1 MVKIEICLLTLNRI
15 NQCFPT
21 GLKNLL
27 RNENDLHNHNARNAI
42 NRQLALSQVIAITDG
57 LFF

>member
-1 MVKIEICLLTLNRI
+1 M
-15 NQCFPT
+15 FPNWF
-21 GLKNLL
+21 KNLL
-27 RNENDLHNHNARNAI
+27 RNENDLHNHNTRNAI